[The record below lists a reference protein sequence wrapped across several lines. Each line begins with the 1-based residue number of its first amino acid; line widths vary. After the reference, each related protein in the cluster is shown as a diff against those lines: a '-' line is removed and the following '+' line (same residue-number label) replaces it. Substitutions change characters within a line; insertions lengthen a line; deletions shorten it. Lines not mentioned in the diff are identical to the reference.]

1 MLFIRSVS
9 EFVTELLQ
17 HGDKNFPFLSG
28 HVQGLVCLVGK
39 KRILFDF
46 IFERRTPE
54 YIGMKQECPS
64 FYLYPLSVILFPA
77 YLSGSH
83 TNERSLVV
91 VVFSQTVGQI
101 DQDIVPQK

>member
-1 MLFIRSVS
+1 
-9 EFVTELLQ
+9 
-17 HGDKNFPFLSG
+17 
-28 HVQGLVCLVGK
+28 
-39 KRILFDF
+39 
-46 IFERRTPE
+46 
-54 YIGMKQECPS
+54 MKQECPS